1 MGGGNM
7 GGWNERGGN
16 MDGEIKK
23 CTLYTVQQLGRI
35 YLRYEVSNTKW
46 ILTLFRTLKD
56 IVFVNPKSY
65 AVTAAKQK
73 D

>member
-1 MGGGNM
+1 
-7 GGWNERGGN
+7 
-16 MDGEIKK
+16 MDFDTFG
-23 CTLYTVQQLGRI
+23 
-35 YLRYEVSNTKW
+35 
-46 ILTLFRTLKD
+46 TLKD